1 MKVEVKMAK
10 LVREKLL
17 FILLESLL
25 TLLYFLIEEIFFN
38 EWSIQL
44 HNKYVIFLT
53 GFFTLFIIY
62 SFSRCRERRGSARR
76 ACFLHQRRN
85 GAPLRLDARLGRD
98 RERFEEEGGRGEAG
112 GGGGAQ
118 QAFQGSC
125 LSFFMLVYD

>member
-44 HNKYVIFLT
+44 HNKYVLFLT
-53 GFFTLFIIY
+53 GFFTLFIILFT
-62 SFSRCRERRGSARR
+62 FS
-76 ACFLHQRRN
+76 QRR
-85 GAPLRLDARLGRD
+85 
-98 RERFEEEGGRGEAG
+98 
-112 GGGGAQ
+112 
-118 QAFQGSC
+118 
-125 LSFFMLVYD
+125 